1 MFGFVG
7 RVTRDKGVFEL
18 FEAFEKISQTREN
31 VYLLMIGRKE
41 TQDNAP
47 LEAEKNLRIVFTG
60 NVNDPERYYAAMNV
74 FVLPSYREGFGSSVI
89 EAEAMGLPVIVTDIP
104 GPVDAMSNG
113 NTGVI
118 VKKAD
123 ADELMSA
130 MLEMYDNAELR
141 EKFAS
146 SSREFVMK
154 KFEQKQLVSHIIE
167 DRKRLI
173 GISK

>member
-1 MFGFVG
+1 
-7 RVTRDKGVFEL
+7 
-18 FEAFEKISQTREN
+18 
-31 VYLLMIGRKE
+31 
-41 TQDNAP
+41 
-47 LEAEKNLRIVFTG
+47 
-60 NVNDPERYYAAMNV
+60 
-74 FVLPSYREGFGSSVI
+74 
-89 EAEAMGLPVIVTDIP
+89 
-104 GPVDAMSNG
+104 MSNG
-113 NTGVI
+113 NTGVT

-167 DRKRLI
+167 DRKRLM